1 MSANS
6 RAAVFP
12 AAAVII
18 SIPMGVEVGSIR
30 LCLQL
35 GQVEWR
41 LNHSLSG
48 SGLNMCP
55 QLLIL
60 ITGVSFSNSLQ
71 EIGHLLCVSAFA
83 KSENSPPV
91 VVFEICVSVIPLSCS
106 SFSVF
111 ISSVGLS
118 TGLSV
123 GLSVGCSRVLLWVL
137 TVLNL
142 YCVEFAILS
151 FTMLL

>member
-6 RAAVFP
+6 LAAVFP
-12 AAAVII
+12 AAEVII
-18 SIPMGVEVGSIR
+18 SIPMGVGVCSIR

-41 LNHSLSG
+41 LNHSLRG

-60 ITGVSFSNSLQ
+60 ITGVSFSNCVQ

-83 KSENSPPV
+83 KSENNPPV

-106 SFSVF
+106 FSVF
-111 ISSVGLS
+111 ISSV
-118 TGLSV
+118 GLSV

-142 YCVEFAILS
+142 YCIEFSILS
-151 FTMLL
+151 LTMLL